1 MDNPRWRFNVAPGVT
16 MGKFSLDWTV
26 RFISAT
32 KVDSQATTEGRSDN
46 NVSSRLYNDL
56 YASVAVNDRF
66 RLYGGVNNLFDV
78 DPPFSAVTFQG
89 TGRGALF
96 DNIGRYLF
104 VGVNTT
110 F

>member
-1 MDNPRWRFNVAPGVT
+1 
-16 MGKFSLDWTV
+16 
-26 RFISAT
+26 
-32 KVDSQATTEGRSDN
+32 
-46 NVSSRLYNDL
+46 
-56 YASVAVNDRF
+56 VNDRF

>member
-1 MDNPRWRFNVAPGVT
+1 MRY
-16 MGKFSLDWTV
+16 
-26 RFISAT
+26 ISAT
-32 KVDSQATTEGRSDN
+32 KVDSQATAEGRSDN
-46 NVSSRLYNDL
+46 DVKARFYNDL
-56 YASVAVNDRF
+56 YASVAINDQF

-96 DNIGRYLF
+96 DNIGRYFF
-104 VGVNTT
+104 VGVNSS